1 MNELLIKQNKSALKI
16 IPAMAFLL
24 FGFFTISSYLGSGF
38 SAQTQATL
46 AFTIFFTI
54 FALWYLYTD
63 SKRQVLIN
71 KSTKQ
76 IEIIECSIFGT
87 QKYNNYPIGNFSSI
101 QSYITH
107 GKGARNIVEL
117 VTSDG
122 NRGLFLSSFLPCGGK
137 KFWSFEIETENPKAA
152 LLASQV
158 AAFIPIKNTG
168 FIGHKFATNQVG
180 IENNAKFIS
189 KMF

>member
-1 MNELLIKQNKSALKI
+1 MNELLIKQNKGALKTL
-16 IPAMAFLL
+16 PVMFLL
-24 FGFFTISSYLGSGF
+24 VFTFFTISSYLGSGF
-38 SAQTQATL
+38 SAQTQAML
-46 AFTIFFTI
+46 AFTIFFTV
-54 FALWYLYTD
+54 FALWFLHIH

-71 KSTKQ
+71 KSTEQ
-76 IEIIECSIFGT
+76 IEITEFSIFGT
-87 QKYNNYPIGNFSSI
+87 QKYKNYPLGNFSSI
-101 QSYITH
+101 RSYITH

-137 KFWSFEIETENPKAA
+137 NFWSLEIETENPEAA

-158 AAFIPIKNTG
+158 AAFLSIKNIG

-189 KMF
+189 NMF

>member
-1 MNELLIKQNKSALKI
+1 MNELLIKQNKGTLKTL
-16 IPAMAFLL
+16 PVMFFLV
-24 FGFFTISSYLGSGF
+24 FAFFTISSYLGSGF
-38 SAQTQATL
+38 SAQTQTML
-46 AFTIFFTI
+46 GFTIFIQF
-54 FALWYLYTD
+54 FALWYLHIH

-71 KSTKQ
+71 KSTEK
-76 IEIIECSIFGT
+76 IEITEFSIFGT
-87 QKYNNYPIGNFSSI
+87 QKYKNYPLGNFSSI

-137 KFWSFEIETENPKAA
+137 KFWSLEIETENPEAA

-158 AAFIPIKNTG
+158 AAFLSIKNIG

-189 KMF
+189 NMF